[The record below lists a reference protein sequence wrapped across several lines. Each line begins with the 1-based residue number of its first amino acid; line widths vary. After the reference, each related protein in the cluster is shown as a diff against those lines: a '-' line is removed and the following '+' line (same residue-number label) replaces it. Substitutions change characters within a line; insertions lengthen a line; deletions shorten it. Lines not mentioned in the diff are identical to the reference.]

1 MHKSAALGIK
11 AFVPTIRRGRKSKLS
26 KKQKSELF
34 SLVEQGPLSQGF
46 MGNVWNS
53 AMIALLIER
62 KFGVRHAIKYIPQ
75 LLKSIGLSFQ
85 KAKFEASQ
93 KSTQARNY
101 WLTVTWPKILSKA
114 RRVKGKILFGD
125 EASFAMWGSLSYT

>member
-1 MHKSAALGIK
+1 VHKFASVGING
-11 AFVPTIRRGRKSKLS
+11 FVPTVRRGRKSKLS
-26 KKQKSELF
+26 KKQKAELF

-53 AMIALLIER
+53 AMIALLIE
-62 KFGVRHAIKYIPQ
+62 KTFGVRHAIKYIPQ

-101 WLTVTWPKILSKA
+101 WLTVTWPKILRKSK
-114 RRVKGKILFGD
+114 RVKGKILFGV
-125 EASFAMWGSLSYT
+125 ERNLKARIS